1 MAQQSLIISLYNSV
15 ILLLFCA
22 EQDGVNIAQD
32 KRRRQQYGEDNN
44 V

>member
-1 MAQQSLIISLYNSV
+1 M
-15 ILLLFCA
+15 FCA

-32 KRRRQQYGEDNN
+32 KRRRQQHGEDNN